1 MIFHDTQL
9 ADAILIETPPFKD
22 DRGSFRRTYC
32 QSEFADHGLPVDWVQ
47 QNLSTTSQSGS
58 IRGMHFQIG
67 ASQEDKLVRC
77 LQGSIFDVIV
87 DIRQDSATFMKWQG
101 FELSATNEKQ
111 LLVPKGFAHGFQTLE
126 PNCVVSYLV
135 SSPYDPG
142 AERGLRHDDPAIAIQ
157 WPLMATEISEKDRNW
172 PLLTDSSASNL

>member
-1 MIFHDTQL
+1 MIFQDTQL
-9 ADAILIETPPFKD
+9 ADAVLIETPPIED

-32 QSEFADHGLPVDWVQ
+32 QNEFADRGLPVGWVQ

-67 ASQEDKLVRC
+67 SSREDKLVRC
-77 LQGSIFDVIV
+77 LQGCIFDVII
-87 DIRQDSATFMKWQG
+87 DLREDSDTFMQWRG

-126 PNCVVSYLV
+126 ADCVVSYLV
-135 SSPYDPG
+135 SSPYDPA

-157 WPLMATEISEKDRNW
+157 WPRKATEISEKDRNW
-172 PLLTDSSASNL
+172 PLLNV